1 MGIAPL
7 LEIMEVKNR
16 KIKLQKIR
24 VTKVIYLM
32 PLHKDLMESGSRS
45 KWSLSILKFLTSMT
59 LRDCSKALD
68 TGGLQFF
75 LIFLVF

>member
-1 MGIAPL
+1 MPELYINHLSLTGAIRVSLGIAPL
-7 LEIMEVKNR
+7 LEIMKVKNR

-45 KWSLSILKFLTSMT
+45 KWSY
-59 LRDCSKALD
+59 
-68 TGGLQFF
+68 
-75 LIFLVF
+75 